1 MWKSKTQAEEI
12 PEGFVIWLLLFQL
25 QDDFCCL
32 LEELEY
38 GGKFRGWLTLY
49 DRLKVCYISANDLI
63 LFFFMAD

>member
-12 PEGFVIWLLLFQL
+12 LEGFVIWLLLFQL
-25 QDDFCCL
+25 QDDFCGL

-38 GGKFRGWLTLY
+38 GSKFRGWLTLY

-63 LFFFMAD
+63 LLFFMAD